1 MLAADSKVDETM
13 RNDGLSA
20 RLRRCGIN
28 QKELAERLGVTLG
41 AVHQGI
47 QGEGRWHYRAILELL
62 ELLPYEQRRQW
73 LDQQRAG
80 ELDDG

>member
-47 QGEGRWHYRAILELL
+47 QGQGRWHYRAILELL
-62 ELLPYEQRRQW
+62 ELLPYEQRRGW
-73 LDQQRAG
+73 LEQASEDTTSC
-80 ELDDG
+80 